1 MKPKFDPTIIQYGKS
16 GRPFRLFSIGKKDST
31 KSKWIGRTEK
41 WEWVAEFKYLDEQGG
56 TFKIEIDNQDEIK
69 KI

>member
-1 MKPKFDPTIIQYGKS
+1 MKLSFDPTIIQYGKLN
-16 GRPFRLFSIGKKDST
+16 RPFRLYSISKKDST
-31 KSKWIGRTEK
+31 KSRFIGGVEK